1 MSAIGKV
8 VRAGVGRRR
17 VQTVVMVLTTMMAVT
32 ASIMAGGLVVASQ
45 APFDH
50 AFARQHGAHLTG
62 RFDGARATRDQVA
75 ATSRTTGVT
84 ASAGPFA
91 VVTATPQMASGD
103 MVSVGLPPLTVAG
116 RATAGGPVDAL
127 TLEKGHWVTGPGQI
141 VLATADDGP
150 TPAAVGDSVVFPA
163 LPGKP
168 KLTVVGI
175 ARSVSRTADAWVAPA
190 EIAALTRPGATPS
203 YEMLYRFAHSATG
216 ADLGR
221 GKAAVA
227 AASPRGALTASVS
240 YLTTK
245 HAADRETATFVP
257 FIVAFGVLGLVMSV
271 LIIGIVVSGAV
282 SAGTRRIGVLK
293 SLGLTPGQVGRA
305 YVGQA
310 LIPAG
315 IGTVLGV
322 VVGNLAS
329 IPLLAQ
335 ASDAYGAA
343 PLTVAWWLDLAVP
356 AGVLALV
363 VASAL
368 APALRAARLRTVE
381 ALATGRTPK
390 VGRGR
395 LAARLASR
403 LPLSRALTLGLAGP
417 FARPARSATIW
428 AAVAFGAVGVTF
440 AFGLGSSL
448 SGIQDGVD
456 RDSPG
461 QVSVDAFAPPP
472 GPAQHNAP
480 PAAGAGNAS
489 PPAAGA
495 NAPAPGQPAPADAK
509 AIARAI
515 AAQKG
520 TAGYFG
526 TVERQ
531 AGFAGVPGAVTVTA
545 YQGDSAWG
553 ALQVVSGHWFT
564 GPGQI
569 VVGRSFLQATG
580 KHVGDSVTF
589 EGDGRSAEVRIVGE
603 ALVISDS
610 GMRVATDTGTFTEV
624 GLSARPDGYQIELAP
639 GTDRGAYLR
648 GLNTALRPTGVEA
661 HAQDNRLSAT
671 VVAMDAMIV
680 MLTVMLVAVAG
691 LGVLNTVVLDTRERV
706 HDLGVMKALGMA
718 PRQTVA
724 MVVTSV
730 AGVGAVAGAVGVPL
744 GIALHSYVIPAMGTA
759 AGTHIP
765 PADLSVYDP
774 LPVVLLALSGL
785 AIAVAGALL
794 PATWSARMSTASSLR
809 TE

>member
-1 MSAIGKV
+1 MSALGKV

-50 AFARQHGAHLTG
+50 AFARQHGAHLAG
-62 RFDGARATRDQVA
+62 RFDGGRASAAQVA
-75 ATSRTTGVT
+75 ATAHSAGVT
-84 ASAGPFA
+84 AAAGPFA
-91 VVTATPQMASGD
+91 VVSATPRTGQGD
-103 MVSVGLPPLTVAG
+103 LFGEGMPPLTVVG
-116 RATAGGPVDAL
+116 RARAGGPVDAVSL
-127 TLEKGHWVTGPGQI
+127 DKGHWVTGAGQI
-141 VLATADDGP
+141 VLAVQDDGP
-150 TPAAVGDSVVFPA
+150 RVARVGDTVDFPG

-168 KLTVVGI
+168 SLTVVGL
-175 ARSVSRTADAWVAPA
+175 ARSVSRTADAWVVPA
-190 EIAALTRPGATPS
+190 QLAALTRPGAAPS
-203 YEMLYRFAHSATG
+203 YEMLYRFAHAGSGGQLAR
-216 ADLGR
+216 D
-221 GKAAVA
+221 KAALA
-227 AASPRGALTASVS
+227 AAVPHGALTGSVS

-245 HAADRETATFVP
+245 HTADRQTATFVP

-310 LIPAG
+310 LIPATT
-315 IGTVLGV
+315 GTALGV
-322 VVGNLAS
+322 ALGNLAAL
-329 IPLLAQ
+329 PLLAQ
-335 ASDAYGAA
+335 ASDAYGTA

-381 ALATGRTPK
+381 ALAVGRTPQ

-395 LAARLASR
+395 FAARLAAR

-448 SGIQDGVD
+448 SGIQDGVN
-456 RDSPG
+456 RDDPG
-461 QVSVDAFAPPP
+461 QVSVDTFAMPAPGSPGDRPP
-472 GPAQHNAP
+472 GP
-480 PAAGAGNAS
+480 
-489 PPAAGA
+489 
-495 NAPAPGQPAPADAK
+495 PAPADA
-509 AIARAI
+509 AAVARTI
-515 AAQKG
+515 AARPG

-526 TVERQ
+526 TATRQ

-545 YQGDSAWG
+545 YQGDSSWG
-553 ALQVVSGHWFT
+553 GLQMVSGHWLD
-564 GPGQI
+564 GPRQI
-569 VVGRSFLQATG
+569 VVGRRFLEATG

-589 EGDGRSAEVRIVGE
+589 EGDGREAAVRIVGE
-603 ALVISDS
+603 ALTVSDD
-610 GMRVATDTGTFTEV
+610 GMRVAADAGTFGAV
-624 GLSARPDGYQIELAP
+624 GVTVRPETFQVELAP
-639 GTDRGAYLR
+639 GTDRAAYLE
-648 GLNTALRPTGVEA
+648 GLDTALRPLRVEA
-661 HAQDNRLSAT
+661 RAQGGQVSST
-671 VVAMDAMIV
+671 VVAMDTMIV
-680 MLTVMLVAVAG
+680 MLTVMLVVVAG

-730 AGVGAVAGAVGVPL
+730 AGIGVVAGAVGVPL
-744 GIALHSYVIPAMGTA
+744 GIALHGYVIPAMGDA

-765 PADLSVYDP
+765 PVDLDVYHV
-774 LPVVLLALSGL
+774 LPVALLALSGL

-794 PATWSARMSTASSLR
+794 PAMWAARTSTASSLR